1 MQPVTRRPPAGPLA
15 GLSSVA
21 VLALVALAGLVL
33 GAAAVGLS
41 LRAIPFSRSSSDTVR
56 IEALAAESGSPA
68 PATAATPRGAVPD
81 APVPLLSATDPKL
94 EQVVRNALGV
104 RVDHYSVVVKD
115 LEHGTGVVVNED
127 REFYAASLF
136 KLAVMYEA
144 YRQAGAGQLAL
155 ATEIVVTPEAM
166 RENLGTLDKVPLKVG
181 DRLSVARLIELMIV
195 FSDNSSSV
203 LLRDVLGRP
212 RIDQTM
218 RSLGLRTTSVS
229 SPDLPTTA
237 ADMVIL
243 AEAIATGRGVG
254 QAASREMTQM
264 LRKQSVRGRI
274 PAGLPPAV
282 PVANK
287 TGTWDNAGHDVAIV
301 YAPSGTYLLV
311 VLSDLTVR
319 DDLIAE
325 LSRDV
330 YTYYAGRVR

>member
-1 MQPVTRRPPAGPLA
+1 MALA
-15 GLSSVA
+15 G
-21 VLALVALAGLVL
+21 LAGLVL
-33 GAAAVGLS
+33 VVAVVGLAVLATS
-41 LRAIPFSRSSSDTVR
+41 SSRSTSDTVR
-56 IEALAAESGSPA
+56 IEALPVAGGD
-68 PATAATPRGAVPD
+68 PATTTPHRAVPD
-81 APVPLLSATDPKL
+81 APVQILTATDPAL
-94 EQVVRNALGV
+94 EQVVRTALGV
-104 RVDHYSVVVKD
+104 RAEHYSVVVKD
-115 LEHGTGVVVNED
+115 LAQGTGVMVDAD

-144 YRQAGAGQLAL
+144 FRQAEAGQLSL
-155 ATEIVVTPEAM
+155 TTEIEVTPEAM

-181 DRLSVARLIELMIV
+181 DRLTVGRLIELMVV

-212 RIDQTM
+212 RIDETM

-237 ADMVIL
+237 ADMAIL

-264 LRKQSVRGRI
+264 LRRQSVRGRI
-274 PAGLPPAV
+274 PAGLPPGV

-319 DDLIAE
+319 DDLIAD
-325 LSRDV
+325 LSRGV
-330 YTYYAGRVR
+330 YGYYAGRVR